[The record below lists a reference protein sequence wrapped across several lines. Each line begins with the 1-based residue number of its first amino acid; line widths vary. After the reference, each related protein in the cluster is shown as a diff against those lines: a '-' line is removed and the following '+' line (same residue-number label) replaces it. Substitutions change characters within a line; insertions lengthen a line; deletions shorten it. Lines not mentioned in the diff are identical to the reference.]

1 MAFIDG
7 TVVNVALPALQ
18 RELSA
23 SLTDVQW
30 VVEAYAL
37 FLAALLLV
45 GGAAGDRFGRRR
57 VFLVGV
63 VIFAAASAW
72 CGLAVGVRQLIVA
85 RAVQGVGAALLVPG
99 SLAIISAAFDE
110 QRRGKAIGTWSGA
123 SALMAA
129 LGPVLGGFL
138 IDHFSWRAAFF
149 INVPLAIAV
158 VFLSFRHVP
167 ESADPDARG
176 AIDWKGGLVVT
187 LGLAG
192 IVYAMIEAA
201 ETGWTNPAILA
212 ALVAGVCGLV
222 AFLWLEKRQA
232 QPMLPLALFR
242 SGTFTG
248 ANLLTFLL
256 YGALGGSLFFLPL
269 ALIQVHRYS
278 TTAAG
283 AALLPFILL
292 MSLLS
297 RWSGG
302 LINRYGAQRPLIVGP
317 IIVALGFALFAVP
330 GTGGNYW
337 FTFFPAATVLGF
349 GMAISVAPLTTAV
362 LNAVDERFAGAASGI
377 NNAASRVAAL
387 IAVAVFGLVMTPIF
401 NRALDAELRVV
412 SSPASVVAAVDQQ
425 RKRLA
430 AIELPADI
438 DPAAKDPAQ
447 IAIARAFVSGFRAIM
462 LLSAALA
469 LAAAASAWL
478 LISGTDRGSATT
490 PSP

>member
-1 MAFIDG
+1 MITFAASPCDAGIIRGAPCLSPSAPSASPWILAATIIASSMAFIDG
-7 TVVNVALPALQ
+7 TVFNVALPALQ

-167 ESADPDARG
+167 ESAGAAARG

-187 LGLAG
+187 LGDAG
-192 IVYAMIEAA
+192 SVYVLVDAA
-201 ETGWTNPAILA
+201 ATGRTDRAILA
-212 ALVAGVCGLV
+212 G
-222 AFLWLEKRQA
+222 
-232 QPMLPLALFR
+232 
-242 SGTFTG
+242 
-248 ANLLTFLL
+248 
-256 YGALGGSLFFLPL
+256 
-269 ALIQVHRYS
+269 
-278 TTAAG
+278 
-283 AALLPFILL
+283 
-292 MSLLS
+292 
-297 RWSGG
+297 
-302 LINRYGAQRPLIVGP
+302 
-317 IIVALGFALFAVP
+317 
-330 GTGGNYW
+330 
-337 FTFFPAATVLGF
+337 
-349 GMAISVAPLTTAV
+349 
-362 LNAVDERFAGAASGI
+362 
-377 NNAASRVAAL
+377 RVAA
-387 IAVAVFGLVMTPIF
+387 VGGLG
-401 NRALDAELRVV
+401 A
-412 SSPASVVAAVDQQ
+412 
-425 RKRLA
+425 
-430 AIELPADI
+430 
-438 DPAAKDPAQ
+438 
-447 IAIARAFVSGFRAIM
+447 
-462 LLSAALA
+462 
-469 LAAAASAWL
+469 
-478 LISGTDRGSATT
+478 
-490 PSP
+490 